1 MKKHLIKLF
10 SNSFAALVIVQ
21 ISQAMCSLPPPACRT
36 SSSDERSGAAHRT
49 TLLVSRLASFLPVA
63 PEQESSRGKPAF
75 LSQFLPIS
83 LPIILKDS
91 S

>member
-1 MKKHLIKLF
+1 MKKRLIKSFL
-10 SNSFAALVIVQ
+10 NSFAALVIVKVSPA
-21 ISQAMCSLPPPACRT
+21 IWSLFPPACRT
-36 SSSDERSGAAHRT
+36 TSSDERSGAPYRT
-49 TLLVSRLASFLPVA
+49 TLLVSRLASFLPLA
-63 PEQESSRGKPAF
+63 PEQESGRGKPAF